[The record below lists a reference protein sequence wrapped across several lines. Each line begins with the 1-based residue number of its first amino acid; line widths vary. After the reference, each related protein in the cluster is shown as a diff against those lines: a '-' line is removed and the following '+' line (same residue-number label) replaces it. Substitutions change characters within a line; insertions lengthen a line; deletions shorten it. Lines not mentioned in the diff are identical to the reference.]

1 MITSIDLILKW
12 CQTHFSPDKT
22 FTSDCCV
29 SKHIFP
35 TVSCPHPCWTSVEK
49 AQWVDGS
56 FFFVFSFFFLRHYGL
71 FCVTFQ
77 PVPTVI
83 NLHSF
88 TSFATGLKVFFFLP
102 LPHLILFRD
111 WKVKISAMRITVSC
125 ACRSTFQ
132 LGTRPSAA
140 GSRPW
145 RKQER
150 SMQRLPFPRSR
161 LKLSS
166 SGLPQRMFCW
176 GSTASICFLRL
187 QSCRLYVF
195 IQDRAPLCLL

>member
-1 MITSIDLILKW
+1 MFPS
-12 CQTHFSPDKT
+12 T
-22 FTSDCCV
+22 FFPLFPV
-29 SKHIFP
+29 PIHAEQVWKKHNGWME
-35 TVSCPHPCWTSVEK
+35 V
-49 AQWVDGS
+49 
-56 FFFVFSFFFLRHYGL
+56 FFCFQFFFFLRHYGL

-77 PVPTVI
+77 SVPTDI

-88 TSFATGLKVFFFLP
+88 TSFATGLKVFFLP
-102 LPHLILFRD
+102 LPHLILFQD

-140 GSRPW
+140 GSRPR

-176 GSTASICFLRL
+176 GSTASNLLPKIAELQTVCFHSR
-187 QSCRLYVF
+187 
-195 IQDRAPLCLL
+195 

>member
-1 MITSIDLILKW
+1 MTTSIDLILKW
-12 CQTHFSPDKT
+12 CQTHFSPDET
-22 FTSDCCV
+22 LRV

-35 TVSCPHPCWTSVEK
+35 TDSCPHPCWTSVEK
-49 AQWVDGS
+49 TQWVDGS
-56 FFFVFSFFFLRHYGL
+56 FFLFSVFFLRHYGR
-71 FCVTFQ
+71 FCVSFQ
-77 PVPTVI
+77 SVHTDI

-88 TSFATGLKVFFFLP
+88 TSFATGLNVFFLS

-111 WKVKISAMRITVSC
+111 WKVELSTMRITVSC

-132 LGTRPSAA
+132 LGTRPSPA
-140 GSRPW
+140 GSRPR

-176 GSTASICFLRL
+176 GSTASICFLWL

-195 IQDRAPLCLL
+195 IQDRAQLCLF